1 MGIRKRNILQ
11 QTWIKFM
18 RFLVGYFPANKIRV
32 MALRECGFHV
42 GKEVYIGP
50 GLVLSMMNSDNSC
63 ELVIGD
69 RVSIG
74 PRVSLIMSSDAN
86 NSTLNDTFP
95 PIRGKIS
102 IDHDVWIGAG
112 VIILPN
118 VHVGKRA
125 VLAAGAVVNESVERN
140 TMVGG
145 VPAKVI
151 KRHD

>member
-11 QTWIKFM
+11 QAWIKFM
-18 RFLVGYFPANKIRV
+18 RFLVGYFPANSIRV
-32 MALRECGFHV
+32 MALRQCGFQV

-50 GLVLSMMNSDNSC
+50 GLVLSMMNSDDSC
-63 ELVIGD
+63 ELEIGD

-86 NSTLNDTFP
+86 NSTLNDTFA

-102 IDHDVWIGAG
+102 IDHDSWIGAG
-112 VIILPN
+112 VIVLPN
-118 VHVGKRA
+118 VQIGKRA
-125 VLAAGAVVNESVERN
+125 VLAAGAVVNQSVEDN

>member
-11 QTWIKFM
+11 QAWIKFM
-18 RFLVGYFPANKIRV
+18 RFLVGYFPSNSIRV
-32 MALRECGFHV
+32 MALRQCGFQV

-63 ELVIGD
+63 KLEIGD

-86 NSTLNDTFP
+86 NSTLNDIYP

-102 IDHDVWIGAG
+102 IDKDAWIGAG
-112 VIILPN
+112 VIVLPN
-118 VHVGKRA
+118 VHIGKRA
-125 VLAAGAVVNESVERN
+125 VLAAGAVVNQSVEDN
-140 TMVGG
+140 TMVCG

-151 KRHD
+151 KRHS

>member
-11 QTWIKFM
+11 QAWIKFM
-18 RFLVGYFPANKIRV
+18 RFLVGYFPANMIRV
-32 MALRECGFHV
+32 MALRQCGFQV

-86 NSTLNDTFP
+86 NSTLIDTFP
-95 PIRGKIS
+95 PVRGKIN
-102 IDHDVWIGAG
+102 IDQDAWIGAG
-112 VIILPN
+112 VIVLPN
-118 VHVGKRA
+118 VHIGKRA
-125 VLAAGAVVNESVERN
+125 VLAAGAVVNQPVEDN

-151 KRHD
+151 KKHS

>member
-1 MGIRKRNILQ
+1 MEIRKRNILQ
-11 QTWIKFM
+11 QAWIKFM
-18 RFLVGYFPANKIRV
+18 RFLVGYFPANRIRV
-32 MALRECGFHV
+32 MALRQCGFQV

-63 ELVIGD
+63 ELEIGD

-86 NSTLNDTFP
+86 NSTLNDIYP

-102 IDHDVWIGAG
+102 IDQDAWIGGG
-112 VIILPN
+112 VIVLPN
-118 VHVGKRA
+118 VHIGKRA
-125 VLAAGAVVNESVERN
+125 ILAAGAVVNQSVEDK

-151 KRHD
+151 KRHS

>member
-1 MGIRKRNILQ
+1 MGIKKRNILQ

-18 RFLVGYFPANKIRV
+18 RFLAGYFPANFIRII
-32 MALRECGFHV
+32 ALRQCGFTV

-63 ELVIGD
+63 ELEIGD

-74 PRVSLIMSSDAN
+74 PRVSIILSSDAN
-86 NSTLNDTFP
+86 NSTLNDIFP
-95 PIRGKIS
+95 PIRGKIC
-102 IDHDVWIGAG
+102 IANDAWIGAG

-118 VHVGKRA
+118 VNIGSRA
-125 VLAAGAVVNESVERN
+125 VLAAGAVVNSSVEEN

-151 KRHD
+151 KKHS

>member
-1 MGIRKRNILQ
+1 
-11 QTWIKFM
+11 M

-50 GLVLSMMNSDNSC
+50 GLVLSMMNSDTSC
-63 ELVIGD
+63 ELIIGD

-74 PRVSLIMSSDAN
+74 PRVSLIMSYDAN
-86 NSTLNDTFP
+86 HSTLNDIFP
-95 PIRGKIS
+95 PVRGKIS
-102 IDHDVWIGAG
+102 IDHDAWIGAG

-125 VLAAGAVVNESVERN
+125 VLAAGAVVNESVVAN

>member
-1 MGIRKRNILQ
+1 MEIKKRNILQ

-18 RFLVGYFPANKIRV
+18 RFLVGYFPLNKIRT
-32 MALRECGFHV
+32 MALRQCGFKI

-63 ELVIGD
+63 ELEIGD

-74 PRVSLIMSSDAN
+74 PRVSLILSSDAN
-86 NSTLNDTFP
+86 NSTLNDIFP
-95 PIRGKIS
+95 PIRGKIC
-102 IDHDVWIGAG
+102 IANDAWIGAG

-118 VHVGKRA
+118 VNIGSRA
-125 VLAAGAVVNESVERN
+125 VLAAGAVVNSSVDEN

-145 VPAKVI
+145 VPARVI
-151 KRHD
+151 KKHS